1 MRAERHLASRRGEC
15 PVAYQLHRA
24 PTQTH
29 PLRVTAAAA
38 LTSSLGGFSWVFPN
52 SPMAN

>member
-1 MRAERHLASRRGEC
+1 MGAERHLASRGGS
-15 PVAYQLHRA
+15 VQSFTNSTA
-24 PTQTH
+24 PPRKRTH
-29 PLRVTAAAA
+29 SGAAAAA